1 MQNNVPTR
9 EEIKRRAGRMLMLL
23 YTGYWGLAVYLY
35 ILIRGSVLAY
45 IAMCAFLGLMLYL
58 CFRIY
63 FRVVR

>member
-1 MQNNVPTR
+1 
-9 EEIKRRAGRMLMLL
+9 MLMLL
-23 YTGYWGLAVYLY
+23 YTGYLGLAVYLY